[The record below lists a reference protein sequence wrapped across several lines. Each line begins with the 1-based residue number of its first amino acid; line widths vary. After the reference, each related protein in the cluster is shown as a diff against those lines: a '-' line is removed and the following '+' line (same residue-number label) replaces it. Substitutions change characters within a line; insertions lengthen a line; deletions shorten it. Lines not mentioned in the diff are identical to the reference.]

1 MSKETDQSHSKV
13 EDNFS
18 STAELAKN
26 TGFQSTLSIASKDVE
41 EQKKPYNPFENRNLE
56 HPNSTLGSIVHLLK
70 ACLGSGILAMPAAFK
85 NSGLLGGSIGTL
97 IAGVVC
103 THAMKLL
110 VDTSQKV
117 CVDAEKPFLG
127 YADTCGA
134 TFKYGPK
141 GLRKYANVFKTLVDF
156 SMAATYIGVMCVYI
170 VFIGSSFKEVL
181 DPYTV
186 GNQLS
191 IQMYC
196 ALTLV
201 PLVLISQIR
210 NLKYLVPFSLLA
222 NALITVVFA
231 ITMYYMFSD
240 LPSITDND
248 RVKVASPMQW
258 PLFFSTVIFAMEG
271 VGVVMPVEN
280 EMKHPQRFLGCPGV
294 LNVSMVI
301 VISLYGIFGFFGYLK
316 YGDAVKGSITLNLP
330 QDAWLAQAAQLLMA
344 LVIFFSYALQF
355 YVPMEMI
362 NRMLANRKTRDHE
375 NVIQITI
382 RTVLVAVSV
391 GIAAA
396 FPNLELVI
404 SLVGAIFLSTLGIL
418 IPAIIDT
425 VYRWER
431 GLGPCNY
438 VLYKNIVLGFISVF
452 ALFSGSYTS
461 ISAMLAGEGHDVIEE
476 IASNATLF

>member
-103 THAMKLL
+103 THAMK
-110 VDTSQKV
+110 
-117 CVDAEKPFLG
+117 F
-127 YADTCGA
+127 
-134 TFKYGPK
+134 
-141 GLRKYANVFKTLVDF
+141 
-156 SMAATYIGVMCVYI
+156 
-170 VFIGSSFKEVL
+170 
-181 DPYTV
+181 
-186 GNQLS
+186 
-191 IQMYC
+191 
-196 ALTLV
+196 
-201 PLVLISQIR
+201 
-210 NLKYLVPFSLLA
+210 
-222 NALITVVFA
+222 
-231 ITMYYMFSD
+231 
-240 LPSITDND
+240 
-248 RVKVASPMQW
+248 
-258 PLFFSTVIFAMEG
+258 TVIFAMEG

-425 VYRWER
+425 AYRWER